1 MFSSLTANAALTTAR
16 LQTWLVLW
24 ASNYL
29 TEKVSTM
36 THKEQMTR
44 GILAALDAMPKRMR
58 GCDMAHLFAQFII
71 TYDMEPDTA
80 DIAIETAKLVQ
91 MYVNECSN
99 EDLQTTSAIRDA
111 DQFLAK
117 IQAGDQG

>member
-1 MFSSLTANAALTTAR
+1 
-16 LQTWLVLW
+16 
-24 ASNYL
+24 L

-117 IQAGDQG
+117 IQAETRA

>member
-1 MFSSLTANAALTTAR
+1 
-16 LQTWLVLW
+16 
-24 ASNYL
+24 
-29 TEKVSTM
+29 M
-36 THKEQMTR
+36 THKEQMQR

-117 IQAGDQG
+117 IQAETWA

>member
-1 MFSSLTANAALTTAR
+1 
-16 LQTWLVLW
+16 
-24 ASNYL
+24 
-29 TEKVSTM
+29 M

-44 GILAALDAMPKRMR
+44 GILGALDAMPKRMR

-117 IQAGDQG
+117 IQAETRA

>member
-1 MFSSLTANAALTTAR
+1 
-16 LQTWLVLW
+16 
-24 ASNYL
+24 
-29 TEKVSTM
+29 M
-36 THKEQMTR
+36 THKEQMPR

-117 IQAGDQG
+117 IQAETRA

>member
-1 MFSSLTANAALTTAR
+1 
-16 LQTWLVLW
+16 
-24 ASNYL
+24 
-29 TEKVSTM
+29 M
-36 THKEQMTR
+36 THKDAMKR
-44 GILAALDAMPKRMR
+44 GIEAALDAMPRRMR
-58 GCDMAHLFAQFII
+58 PCDMAHLFAQFII

-117 IQAGDQG
+117 IQAETRA

>member
-1 MFSSLTANAALTTAR
+1 MFSSMTANAALTTVR
-16 LQTWLVLW
+16 LQTWLALW

-91 MYVNECSN
+91 MYVDECSN

>member
-1 MFSSLTANAALTTAR
+1 
-16 LQTWLVLW
+16 
-24 ASNYL
+24 
-29 TEKVSTM
+29 M

-80 DIAIETAKLVQ
+80 DIAGETAKLVQ

-111 DQFLAK
+111 DQFLAR
-117 IQAGDQG
+117 IQAGDQV

>member
-1 MFSSLTANAALTTAR
+1 M
-16 LQTWLVLW
+16 Q
-24 ASNYL
+24 
-29 TEKVSTM
+29 
-36 THKEQMTR
+36 R
-44 GILAALDAMPKRMR
+44 GIEAALDAMPKRMR
-58 GCDMAHLFAQFII
+58 GYDMAHLFAQFII

-80 DIAIETAKLVQ
+80 DIALGTAKLVQ
-91 MYVNECSN
+91 IYVDGCSN

>member
-1 MFSSLTANAALTTAR
+1 
-16 LQTWLVLW
+16 
-24 ASNYL
+24 
-29 TEKVSTM
+29 M
-36 THKEQMTR
+36 THKDAMKR
-44 GILAALDAMPKRMR
+44 GIEAALDAMPRRMR
-58 GCDMAHLFAQFII
+58 PCDMAHLFAQFII